1 MSRLSNMLVAEIF
14 LISLI
19 KLYGKHVVY
28 SDDAGPWYH
37 EAYNSVGIKYKLHI
51 SFEKCIIERAMEYVK
66 NRTEDFDYCP

>member
-1 MSRLSNMLVAEIF
+1 ME
-14 LISLI
+14 
-19 KLYGKHVVY
+19 KHVVY

-37 EAYNSVGIKYKLHI
+37 EAYNSVGIKYKLHM